1 MFDVGFWELIMIGV
15 VALVVV
21 GPERLPRM
29 ARVAGLW
36 LGRARRVLG
45 SVKAEIDRELKADEL
60 REILRKQAESNPL
73 QRIIEETGAPISRP
87 FTGSATGGTDAT
99 PGPIK
104 PPVESASPPASQ
116 PGTQAAPQAVAQAG
130 SPPLQPA
137 TPVTGAAV
145 AGPSNPDPR
154 A

>member
-1 MFDVGFWELIMIGV
+1 MFDLGFWELVMIGV

-60 REILRKQAESNPL
+60 KEILRKQAESNPL
-73 QRIIEETGAPISRP
+73 HRIIEE
-87 FTGSATGGTDAT
+87 
-99 PGPIK
+99 
-104 PPVESASPPASQ
+104 PASSIHKPLVQ
-116 PGTQAAPQAVAQAG
+116 RAKGNTGLPSAAEPAAG
-130 SPPLQPA
+130 SETASTSPTSS
-137 TPVTGAAV
+137 TPESH
-145 AGPSNPDPR
+145 P
-154 A
+154 

>member
-1 MFDVGFWELIMIGV
+1 MFDVGFWELVMIGV

-29 ARVAGLW
+29 ARIAGLW

-45 SVKAEIDRELKADEL
+45 SVKAEIDRELKAEEL

-73 QRIIEETGAPISRP
+73 ETILEEPRGKALGAVGRAAEAGSEPIAP
-87 FTGSATGGTDAT
+87 AA
-99 PGPIK
+99 IAA
-104 PPVESASPPASQ
+104 ASPDL
-116 PGTQAAPQAVAQAG
+116 APR
-130 SPPLQPA
+130 QPA
-137 TPVTGAAV
+137 TPAV
-145 AGPSNPDPR
+145 DPPVPDSR

>member
-1 MFDVGFWELIMIGV
+1 MFDVGFWELVMIGV

-73 QRIIEETGAPISRP
+73 ETILEESRGTAPRSVAGAATASTDPVISAAKADSSS
-87 FTGSATGGTDAT
+87 G
-99 PGPIK
+99 PGPSQ
-104 PPVESASPPASQ
+104 PAPPA
-116 PGTQAAPQAVAQAG
+116 P
-130 SPPLQPA
+130 
-137 TPVTGAAV
+137 
-145 AGPSNPDPR
+145 GPSVPDPR